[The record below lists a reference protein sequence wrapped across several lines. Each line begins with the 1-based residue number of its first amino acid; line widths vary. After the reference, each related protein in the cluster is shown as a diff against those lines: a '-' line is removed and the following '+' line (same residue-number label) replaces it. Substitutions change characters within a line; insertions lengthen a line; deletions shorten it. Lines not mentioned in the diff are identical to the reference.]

1 MSRIMRTEIFGRRMR
16 RGVSL
21 AAAAGLSLA
30 AARIAAAQEKLTG
43 FSTFQTG
50 LIFENVGFGD
60 GLTQKAG
67 NFESTVKSAQ
77 QILVPLS
84 LSMPIGSMWRAD
96 VTTIFGNGQ
105 ATFVDEA
112 GETATAKLSG
122 LHDVRLRAT
131 GKLRDEGLV
140 ATFGVNIPTGKRG
153 LDPEQVAAL
162 GVLAA
167 PALGIYLPSVSL
179 GPSETAGLVASRSI
193 GDWAWAA
200 GASYELRNSF
210 SPVAA
215 LAAGVGDPKFDPGD
229 AVHLSLGADRFIGEN
244 SLNISAIADI
254 YTQDKLLASSGGI
267 PSTVR
272 LGPTLGVDAQYHVAT
287 HALSDL
293 TVFAS
298 DRHRGSFSRDGAS
311 VDGSSANYLSAGIRG
326 NRPINAGTDILGSIE
341 LWNHTGLTSDQALV
355 TANAFMTAFTVGVNR
370 HVGNVAWSPYARFRV
385 GQVDTGVDKGS
396 VTGFSI
402 GANVLTRF

>member
-1 MSRIMRTEIFGRRMR
+1 MRGYSGGTKGTLVGAFQPAPAFVTSKISTLVLVPPVSVNPDIAMTRPSPRAIVDAYTFLTPSISKPHTTPTTSRI
-16 RGVSL
+16 
-21 AAAAGLSLA
+21 A
-30 AARIAAAQEKLTG
+30 
-43 FSTFQTG
+43 STAPT
-50 LIFENVGFGD
+50 
-60 GLTQKAG
+60 
-67 NFESTVKSAQ
+67 S
-77 QILVPLS
+77 
-84 LSMPIGSMWRAD
+84 WRW
-96 VTTIFGNGQ
+96 T
-105 ATFVDEA
+105 
-112 GETATAKLSG
+112 
-122 LHDVRLRAT
+122 
-131 GKLRDEGLV
+131 
-140 ATFGVNIPTGKRG
+140 
-153 LDPEQVAAL
+153 
-162 GVLAA
+162 
-167 PALGIYLPSVSL
+167 
-179 GPSETAGLVASRSI
+179 
-193 GDWAWAA
+193 
-200 GASYELRNSF
+200 
-210 SPVAA
+210 
-215 LAAGVGDPKFDPGD
+215 
-229 AVHLSLGADRFIGEN
+229 
-244 SLNISAIADI
+244 
-254 YTQDKLLASSGGI
+254 SSGGI

-341 LWNHTGLTSDQALV
+341 LCNHTGLTSDQALV